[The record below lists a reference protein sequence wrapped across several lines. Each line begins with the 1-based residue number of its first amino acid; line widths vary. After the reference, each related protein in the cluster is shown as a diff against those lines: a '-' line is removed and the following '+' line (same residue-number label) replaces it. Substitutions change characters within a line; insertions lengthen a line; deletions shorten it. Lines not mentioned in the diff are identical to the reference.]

1 MTDPLSEVTTAIMQ
15 KKTDFTLND
24 NELLPFKM
32 MIIHD
37 VPSTDIWKHLV
48 VIRRSYQIGV
58 DAKGRPLTI
67 LRPHRQLNVELLVYD
82 KKEFTIVYNT
92 RLKIHAF
99 YEVGS
104 EDVDIHDTRIEI
116 DKDTV
121 GSVKEQIMC
130 ELRLHKKFID
140 DKFTGL
146 VVPWSTISVS
156 VGCDDL

>member
-1 MTDPLSEVTTAIMQ
+1 MQ
-15 KKTDFTLND
+15 KKTDFTLTEND
-24 NELLPFKM
+24 SLSFKT

-37 VPSTDIWKHLV
+37 IPSTKVLKHLA
-48 VIRRSYQIGV
+48 VIQRSYPIGN
-58 DAKGRPLTI
+58 DAKGKPLTT
-67 LRPHRQLNVELLVYD
+67 LRPYRQLNVELLVYD
-82 KKEFTIVYNT
+82 KKEFTIVYNA

-104 EDVDIHDTRIEI
+104 EDVEIHDTRIEI